1 MYTSEY
7 IKEELYT
14 KYILPTERKKENY
27 VGIEVE
33 MPIVALDGSATSYT
47 VAQNCMQV
55 AIEEFHLQ
63 PERLDVNGKCYS
75 AVHEETGDVFSF
87 DCSYNNLELSLGKAK
102 DLAELENRF
111 KKYVSFL
118 NQELEKSG
126 HLLTGMGINPG
137 YQVNRKDFIET
148 GRYQMLKQ
156 YLAKSKEW
164 QEGMYFHDYSSF
176 GAYASASQVQLDVEK
191 DELISVIQAFSKVE
205 PVKAVLFSNS
215 VLESEPDLLCVRD
228 LFWEHSTHG
237 INPHNIGAFE
247 CKPSSIQEL
256 VEYIASTSIFC
267 TEREGHYLYF
277 HPMPIVEYLQTDRV
291 EAEYFEQGEA
301 HSYTLQPQMED
312 LEYLRTYKFVDL
324 TFRGT
329 IEFRSVCCQPLQET
343 MTVAAFHLGLMEKVG
358 ELDRLL
364 EQDTVLYQHGYSEV
378 ELRKLMN
385 GRKWPNFV
393 DKVALQRLCVDVLD
407 LAKEGLLKRG
417 FGEEK
422 YLLPLYDRART
433 LVSPGRKYV
442 EEKERGRAVADLVR
456 EYSL

>member
-1 MYTSEY
+1 MHTSEY
-7 IKEELYT
+7 IKEELYA

-27 VGIEVE
+27 IGIEVE
-33 MPIVALDGSATSYT
+33 MPIVAIDGSATSYA
-47 VAQNCMQV
+47 VAQKCMEA
-55 AIEEFHLQ
+55 AIEEFQLQ
-63 PERLDVNGKCYS
+63 PERWDENGTCYF
-75 AVHEETGDVFSF
+75 AVHKETGDIISF

-102 DLAELENRF
+102 NLMELEERF
-111 KKYVSFL
+111 MKYVSFL
-118 NQELEKSG
+118 NQELEKSE

-137 YQVNRKDFIET
+137 YLKNRTDFIET

-156 YLAKSKEW
+156 YLEKSKEW
-164 QEGMYFHDYSSF
+164 KEGMYFHDYSSF

-191 DELISVIQAFSKVE
+191 NELISVIQTFSKLE

-247 CKPSSIQEL
+247 CIPSSIPEL

-267 TEREGHYLYF
+267 AEREGHYLYF
-277 HPMPIVEYLQTDRV
+277 HPMPIVEYLQTPCI

-301 HSYTLQPQMED
+301 HFYELQPQLED

-343 MTVAAFHLGLMEKVG
+343 MTVASFHLGLMEKVK
-358 ELDRLL
+358 ELQKVL
-364 EQDTVLYQHGYSEV
+364 EQDTVLYHHGYSEV

-385 GRKWPNFV
+385 GRKWPDFV
-393 DKVALQRLCVDVLD
+393 DKDALQKLCVNVLD
-407 LAKEGLLKRG
+407 LAKKGLSERG
-417 FGEEK
+417 MGEEK
-422 YLLPLYDRART
+422 YLNPLYDRAKT
-433 LVSPGRKYV
+433 LISPGRKYV
-442 EEKERGRAVADLVR
+442 EDKERGRSVAELVR